1 MPPPGD
7 LRSPRGWTEGRA
19 SGLPVPSKPAAPPVS
34 YEVACK
40 GWSPANPGV
49 SSPDDSHRRSIVAD
63 DKNEESV
70 QPEAEVDGVEVEVE
84 VEEVKEDAEEGSEET
99 REEYSVCG
107 EDLLTRVK
115 ELVREGNIRRIT
127 IRSDEGNTLIEI
139 PLAIGVVGA
148 MLLPVWAAVGAIAAL
163 VTNCTIAVERRED

>member
-1 MPPPGD
+1 M
-7 LRSPRGWTEGRA
+7 
-19 SGLPVPSKPAAPPVS
+19 
-34 YEVACK
+34 
-40 GWSPANPGV
+40 
-49 SSPDDSHRRSIVAD
+49 AD
-63 DKNEESV
+63 DKNEEEI

-84 VEEVKEDAEEGSEET
+84 VEEVQEEAEEGSGET

-107 EDLLTRVK
+107 EDLLSRVK

-127 IRSDEGNTLIEI
+127 IRSEEGNTLIEI

-148 MLLPVWAAVGAIAAL
+148 MLLPVWAAIGAIAAL

>member
-1 MPPPGD
+1 M
-7 LRSPRGWTEGRA
+7 
-19 SGLPVPSKPAAPPVS
+19 
-34 YEVACK
+34 
-40 GWSPANPGV
+40 
-49 SSPDDSHRRSIVAD
+49 AD

-84 VEEVKEDAEEGSEET
+84 VEAEEVKEETEEGSGET

-107 EDLLTRVK
+107 EDLLARVK

-127 IRSDEGNTLIEI
+127 IRSEEGNTLIEI

-148 MLLPVWAAVGAIAAL
+148 MLMPVWAAIGAIAAL
-163 VTNCTIAVERRED
+163 VPNCTIAVERRED